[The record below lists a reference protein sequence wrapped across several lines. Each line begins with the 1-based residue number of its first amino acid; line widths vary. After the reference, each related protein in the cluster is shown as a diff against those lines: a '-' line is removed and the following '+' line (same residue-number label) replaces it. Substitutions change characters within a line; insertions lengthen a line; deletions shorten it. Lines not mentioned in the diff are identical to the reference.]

1 MNSELPA
8 PFPVHLDEHLLRSP
22 LRAKQRH
29 TQEIIYNVGVQRC
42 GKQEKGRGG
51 GTESMREG
59 QVIAL
64 IRVVSVGLPRR

>member
-42 GKQEKGRGG
+42 GKQEKGRA

-64 IRVVSVGLPRR
+64 TGVVSVGLPRR